1 LLLADR
7 PSKIGADPIFFIA
20 VLLLP
25 DNWTEYTSTS
35 ENLEQV
41 PVTIKYGSNRKSTN
55 PDLPQMQTEFFFF
68 FHNCNKK
75 NLVGPNFGGSVGQQQ
90 TNLFLF

>member
-1 LLLADR
+1 MLIYLDH
-7 PSKIGADPIFFIA
+7 FNT
-20 VLLLP
+20 LP

-55 PDLPQMQTEFFFF
+55 PDLPQMQNGIFVVVTTAI
-68 FHNCNKK
+68 KK
-75 NLVGPNFGGSVGQQQ
+75 NWVDRPTASKPIFICY
-90 TNLFLF
+90 

>member
-1 LLLADR
+1 M
-7 PSKIGADPIFFIA
+7 
-20 VLLLP
+20 

-55 PDLPQMQTEFFFF
+55 PDLPQMENGKIFFG
-68 FHNCNKK
+68 HNCN
-75 NLVGPNFGGSVGQQQ
+75 
-90 TNLFLF
+90 